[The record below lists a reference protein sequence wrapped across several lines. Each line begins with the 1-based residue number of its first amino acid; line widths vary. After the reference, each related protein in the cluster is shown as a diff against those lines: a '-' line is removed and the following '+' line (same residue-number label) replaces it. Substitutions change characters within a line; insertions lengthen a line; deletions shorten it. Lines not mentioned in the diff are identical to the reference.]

1 MFVIIRDPLWMNR
14 HIKDLI
20 LYKDNFYNKFVH
32 GKNYMFHLLTFNN
45 LQNHLNQFIQKT
57 KIKCLS
63 KVAIKPID
71 PLAST
76 KWNTMYSSYIS

>member
-1 MFVIIRDPLWMNR
+1 
-14 HIKDLI
+14 
-20 LYKDNFYNKFVH
+20 
-32 GKNYMFHLLTFNN
+32 MFHLLTFNN

>member
-1 MFVIIRDPLWMNR
+1 MNR
-14 HIKDLI
+14 HIKYLI
-20 LYKDNFYNKFVH
+20 LYKDNFYNKFAH

-45 LQNHLNQFIQKT
+45 LQNHLNQFIQKI